1 MLTIHLNNGD
11 VIDIPDFKE
20 IKYTHNTKR
29 VITAD
34 NLDNL
39 YLSNSVTYLFSGK
52 TKLIVDGLEI
62 KYLEFK

>member
-1 MLTIHLNNGD
+1 MLTIRLKNGD

-20 IKYTHNTKR
+20 IRYTHNTKR
-29 VITAD
+29 VITID

-39 YLSNSVTYLFSGK
+39 YLSDSVTYLFSGK
-52 TKLIVDGLEI
+52 TKLVVDGSEI